1 MLSYRHA
8 YHAGNHADVLK
19 HFVLCRILQYLTR
32 KEKALRYID
41 THAGIGLYSLAASD
55 TARLQEYRTG
65 VLPLLLAA
73 RSEPGAV
80 PEAARDY
87 LALVETCNPKKDN
100 SSLHLYPGSPWLAR
114 ELLRPQ
120 DRIELCEL
128 HPKDYPRLQRH
139 MGRHPKLRC
148 HFEDGFAT
156 SLALMPPVEKRGLVL
171 IDPSYEIKSDYARV
185 GHHVRDLLKR
195 FATGTVAVWYPVL
208 QGNPAAQLQRL
219 LTGLQ
224 QTVVISELHV
234 AAPGSG
240 GMTGSGM
247 LVVNPPWTLE
257 EETRQF
263 LAYAT
268 PLLAGD
274 DGDWSIREL

>member
-1 MLSYRHA
+1 M
-8 YHAGNHADVLK
+8 
-19 HFVLCRILQYLTR
+19 LCRILQYLTR

-185 GHHVRDLLKR
+185 GHH
-195 FATGTVAVWYPVL
+195 G
-208 QGNPAAQLQRL
+208 
-219 LTGLQ
+219 
-224 QTVVISELHV
+224 
-234 AAPGSG
+234 
-240 GMTGSGM
+240 
-247 LVVNPPWTLE
+247 
-257 EETRQF
+257 
-263 LAYAT
+263 
-268 PLLAGD
+268 
-274 DGDWSIREL
+274 